1 MEKRK
6 IQATGGGGTYTVS
19 LPKKWIK
26 NSQINKKDTI
36 NVFTRGDGALILYPE
51 KKEKYRQIKK
61 INMNLEKNSI
71 NSINS
76 TIRNMIG
83 AYINGADTILI
94 ENTHSREMKKNIHI
108 AAKNMLIGVEI
119 TQEENTMILQCII
132 DVSKLSIKKIIKN
145 TYDTTNRM
153 YEQVF
158 ESLET
163 KSKTLAIDVIDQ
175 DNEVDR
181 LVILAIRQLNSAA
194 NDPSFAELIEISGH
208 DTLNYRAIVDYM
220 ELMAD
225 CCVNIAR
232 ASITISENKIP
243 KDIQNKLISI
253 SEKIKKI
260 YSDVVYAFKYKEIT
274 LANKTIEYAQNT
286 EKEMNLKD
294 GKIHILTNKKL
305 QGNLEAIGATAII
318 LENMTHILH
327 LTKNVAELV
336 IDRGYKKDINNTN

>member
-26 NSQINKKDTI
+26 NSKISKKDTI

-61 INMNLEKNSI
+61 INMNLENNSTNQKN

-94 ENTHSREMKKNIHI
+94 ENTNSREMRKKIRI

-119 TQEENTMILQCII
+119 TQEENTMTMQCII
-132 DVSKLSIKKIIKN
+132 DVSKLSIKKIVKN

-163 KSKTLAIDVIDQ
+163 KSKPLAIDVIDQ

-194 NDPSFAELIEISGH
+194 NDPSFAELVEISGH
-208 DTLNYRAIVDYM
+208 DTLNYRALVDYM

-225 CCVNIAR
+225 CCVNMAI
-232 ASITISENKIP
+232 ASITISDTEIP
-243 KDIQNKLISI
+243 KDIQDKLISI
-253 SEKIKKI
+253 SKKIKKI
-260 YSDVVYAFKYKEIT
+260 YSDVVYAFKYKEIA
-274 LANKTIEYAQNT
+274 LANKTIDNAENT

-305 QGNLEAIGATAII
+305 QGNLEAVGATAII
-318 LENMTHILH
+318 LENMSNL
-327 LTKNVAELV
+327 LDL
-336 IDRGYKKDINNTN
+336 